1 MWDCRPSSFLEI
13 EIPDVAIDQ
22 GDNER
27 GAQKNHRCSHMVPPI
42 GVDAI
47 DRDRGVKR
55 ERQAKEPEEKSK
67 ANAGSLFQKPADRE
81 CDKKSPDEYDHRH
94 GRSLGIEPI
103 EHLGR
108 SISKKLRAETTF
120 SRWIEQSLARC

>member
-22 GDNER
+22 GNDER
-27 GAQKNHRCSHMVPPI
+27 GAQKKPRCSHVVAPI

-55 ERQAKEPEEKSK
+55 ESQAKEPEEKPQ
-67 ANAGSLFQKPADRE
+67 ANACPLFKKPTDCERN
-81 CDKKSPDEYDHRH
+81 KKGPDEYDHRH
-94 GRSLGIEPI
+94 GRSLGVEPV

-108 SISKKLRAETTF
+108 SIS
-120 SRWIEQSLARC
+120 